1 VRSFSGSRSRTFLIL
16 ELAAGDDGVVEHV
29 LDRAGE
35 GLGPVEDGQ
44 DRPGDVQAPFPQPDD
59 QGGDQGGVL
68 GRAFLDRQRHLDP
81 VDRDPQR
88 HHADMV
94 SEVHPVD
101 HERDQVQP
109 G

>member
-1 VRSFSGSRSRTFLIL
+1 MTGR
-16 ELAAGDDGVVEHV
+16 VEHV
-29 LDRAGE
+29 LDRASG

-44 DRPGDVQAPFPQPDD
+44 DRPGEVQAPFPQPDD
-59 QGGDQGGVL
+59 QGGEQEGVL
-68 GRAFLDRQRHLDP
+68 GPVFLDRQQHLDP
-81 VDRDPQR
+81 LDRDPQR

-94 SEVHPVD
+94 SQGHPLD